1 MSKNLPGVPKTH
13 IRRLIWCKLKTTIL
27 TQSAFI
33 FSESS
38 YLNLKFG
45 IMQSKIGWKFAEQ
58 WLPKLRT
65 GLWTDNQ
72 IFRKMHRFK
81 AAILLHLSSM
91 ELKNF
96 MKLKKTQLFYLVI
109 KLIKPSLYHGL
120 VRDEKLREASVSYFL
135 VRRITLMLSRISSEP
150 LMSLGNKHNY
160 KTFPKS
166 PPASLLHCIG
176 NIWVVRLGS
185 GVIL

>member
-1 MSKNLPGVPKTH
+1 
-13 IRRLIWCKLKTTIL
+13 
-27 TQSAFI
+27 
-33 FSESS
+33 
-38 YLNLKFG
+38 
-45 IMQSKIGWKFAEQ
+45 
-58 WLPKLRT
+58 
-65 GLWTDNQ
+65 
-72 IFRKMHRFK
+72 
-81 AAILLHLSSM
+81 
-91 ELKNF
+91 

-135 VRRITLMLSRISSEP
+135 VRRITLLLSRISSEP

-176 NIWVVRLGS
+176 NILSRSS
-185 GVIL
+185 GKWRDSLTMVPLSFTSGCSKFHLVQYLFTNISLYLLISPKQQRNYQREEKMIPIPLLVFHLVQAFGTVKRYFYLITNKNKRVSFKFTKFILYSEL